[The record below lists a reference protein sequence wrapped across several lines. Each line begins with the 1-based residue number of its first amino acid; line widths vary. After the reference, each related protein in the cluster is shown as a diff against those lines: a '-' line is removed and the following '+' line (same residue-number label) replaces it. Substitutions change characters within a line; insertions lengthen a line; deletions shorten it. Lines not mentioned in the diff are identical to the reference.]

1 MTKSNFLTING
12 VHYNEN
18 DLEINQQ
25 YLVLEIQD
33 LQQQRSTLQF
43 KMDQTQAALQTMTN
57 DLIAS
62 LTKKKAR
69 QKLP

>member
-1 MTKSNFLTING
+1 MTESNVVNING

-25 YLVLEIQD
+25 YLVMQIQD
-33 LQQQRSTLQF
+33 LQEQRSTLQF
-43 KMDQTQAALQTMTN
+43 KIDQTQAALQAITN

-62 LTKKKAR
+62 LAEKKK
-69 QKLP
+69 QPELL